1 MTAVVAPHHA
11 DLWHRPTESS
21 IHISD
26 MHYVGMMP
34 SYHPSRTAT
43 TTSSLRGFPATTT
56 QMDLNMPLFSGNALA
71 TSVPFSSSGVFA
83 YDSVNPYNMQQH
95 NIPQNYSMNYPPSMT
110 PPVSFAGT
118 AETQPLPTVREG
130 QHAFAANVSHMVK
143 SESASPVHSQP
154 TYNDM
159 SYAAECKRSS
169 SEPTE
174 TTNINFATDVDTL
187 MKAIQAQQPT
197 TPHRQ
202 EAPKVSSVDSACVV
216 SCIDFSA
223 AARTQTRSEAKEKIP
238 VHYA

>member
-11 DLWHRPTESS
+11 DLWHRPTECS

-34 SYHPSRTAT
+34 SYQPSRTTA
-43 TTSSLRGFPATTT
+43 TTSSLRGFPPTTA
-56 QMDLNMPLFSGNALA
+56 QMDLSMPLFSGNVLA
-71 TSVPFSSSGVFA
+71 TSVPYSSSGVFA

-95 NIPQNYSMNYPPSMT
+95 SVPQNYAMSYPPSMT

-118 AETQPLPTVREG
+118 AEVQPLPTVREG
-130 QHAFAANVSHMVK
+130 QHAFASNMSHMVK
-143 SESASPVHSQP
+143 SESASPVQSQP

-174 TTNINFATDVDTL
+174 ATNINFATDVDTL

-197 TPHRQ
+197 SPHRQ
-202 EAPKVSSVDSACVV
+202 EAPKVSYHQLRMCRF
-216 SCIDFSA
+216 I
-223 AARTQTRSEAKEKIP
+223 
-238 VHYA
+238 Y